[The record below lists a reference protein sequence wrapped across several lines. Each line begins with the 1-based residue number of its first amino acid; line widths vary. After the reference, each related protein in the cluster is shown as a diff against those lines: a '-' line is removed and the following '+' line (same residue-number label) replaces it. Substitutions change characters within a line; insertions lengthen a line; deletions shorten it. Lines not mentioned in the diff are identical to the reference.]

1 MSKKLLALFSLKYNP
16 FCQEVPI
23 SALSV
28 FKTIEN
34 FCWRIENQLGEGGFA
49 LVSGVPGSGKSAALR
64 ILVDRLATLPDVT
77 VGVITRPQASVCDFY
92 RELGDIFGVALT
104 PSNRWGGARALRQR
118 WLNHIDASLFRP
130 ALLIDEAQLMCPA
143 TLGELRLLASA
154 DLDSRSILT
163 VVLAG
168 DDRLL
173 EKLQTDDLLP
183 VASRIRCR
191 LRCEPASAQQLRE
204 CLRHHLGKA
213 GNPRLIAEG
222 VISALC
228 EHARGNYRVLMNMA
242 NDLLAAAL
250 HDEVDQIDEK
260 LFFKVF
266 DIRAG
271 SSGRSTS

>member
-1 MSKKLLALFSLKYNP
+1 MSNKKMLALYSLKYNP

-28 FKTIEN
+28 FPAIEN
-34 FCWRIENQLGEGGFA
+34 FCWRIEQQIGEGGFA
-49 LVSGVPGSGKSAALR
+49 MISGVPGSGKSAALR
-64 ILVDRLATLPDVT
+64 ILVDRLGTMPDVT

-92 RELGDIFGVALT
+92 RELGDIFAVALR
-104 PSNRWGGARALRQR
+104 PSNRWGGAKALRQK

-130 ALLIDEAQLMCPA
+130 VLLIDEAQLMSSA

-168 DDRLL
+168 DDRLV

-183 VASRIRCR
+183 MASRIRCR
-191 LRCEPASAQQLRE
+191 LRCDSASAQQLRD
-204 CLRHHLGKA
+204 CLRHHLKNA
-213 GNPRLIAEG
+213 GNSRLISEG
-222 VISALC
+222 VASALC
-228 EHARGNYRVLMNMA
+228 EHAMGNYRVLMTMA

-250 HDEVDQIDEK
+250 HREAEQIDEK
-260 LFFKVF
+260 LFFEVF
-266 DIRAG
+266 DMKAPSARRK
-271 SSGRSTS
+271 S